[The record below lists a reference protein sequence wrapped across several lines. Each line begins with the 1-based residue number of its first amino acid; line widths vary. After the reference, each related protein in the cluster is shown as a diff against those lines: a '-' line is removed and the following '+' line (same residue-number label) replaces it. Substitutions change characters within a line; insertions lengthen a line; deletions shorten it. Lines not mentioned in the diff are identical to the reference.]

1 MVFSLGFIQALW
13 ALLSVDLIK
22 LWKSVGIENA
32 AVGIKTPKNW
42 QACGSLLTKPWSPIL
57 EVRLNNTS

>member
-32 AVGIKTPKNW
+32 AVGIKTPKNL
-42 QACGSLLTKPWSPIL
+42 QACGSLLTKP
-57 EVRLNNTS
+57 

>member
-32 AVGIKTPKNW
+32 AVGIKTPKN
-42 QACGSLLTKPWSPIL
+42 
-57 EVRLNNTS
+57 